1 MTPPPG
7 TLVLVES
14 PEVWF
19 ASNALGDLLLMS
31 IMRQQW
37 GTSLPNSGYRR
48 PWLLSCLHSLCS
60 SRVLALMTQASGRGL
75 RRKDLTVA
83 SCRLCLRS
91 QALSPRVLE
100 ELSSAKSH
108 LREFGGRSVPSGV
121 FRWDHG
127 PRQHLHWSPVRHSD
141 TEDPVRLCP
150 DSWCTETVK

>member
-1 MTPPPG
+1 MRNFTSKLRLQE
-7 TLVLVES
+7 TLTSVL
-14 PEVWF
+14 F
-19 ASNALGDLLLMS
+19 ALSLLVS
-31 IMRQQW
+31 
-37 GTSLPNSGYRR
+37 
-48 PWLLSCLHSLCS
+48 
-60 SRVLALMTQASGRGL
+60 VLALMTQASGRGL

-127 PRQHLHWSPVRHSD
+127 PRQHLH
-141 TEDPVRLCP
+141 
-150 DSWCTETVK
+150 